1 MLLDNVVKQMS
12 QEEIV
17 NLANEL
23 TDAVEKNKFNMLC
36 ETGKL
41 KYAHLIAMF
50 LATQAM
56 DDGRKLYLYFY
67 KLAMKCGKDRIIS
80 KVNNGNK
87 IKIAFLPISAS
98 EWQAEYIYRK
108 LENDNR
114 FEVEIVPVPLIGRS
128 KEDRTA
134 IYLQTCRFFGS
145 DKYNVKE
152 IYDTETEEIKGWDE
166 IGGIPDIIVHLTPWY
181 LNIAPSYQITKLPL
195 NVVNIYI
202 SYSLSIGNSK
212 TEEWESY
219 RYNQDFLNVMWKIYT
234 ETHKDYEGFK
244 KYETLCAANVVN
256 SGYIKMD
263 YFYDNHSYTDEQLMS
278 LWSVPKGADIY
289 NYKKI
294 LITPHFSI
302 GNTNALS
309 FSTFDKNMY
318 FFIYLAKKYEGKV
331 SFIFKPHPNLRNS
344 LIINGYMKSV
354 DDYEKYLDEFRK
366 LPNASV
372 QEEGDYLT
380 LFDTSDAIINDSISF
395 IGEYMYV
402 NKPML
407 FLKRPEQKFN
417 TLGKEVIKAHY
428 SAEGTDYAAIDEFVE
443 NVVIGEN
450 DYNKHIREDIFTK
463 ELDYYTLNGIKA
475 SEYVYKDITSSLF

>member
-219 RYNQDFLNVMWKIYT
+219 RYNQDFLNVMWKVYT
-234 ETHKDYEGFK
+234 ETHKDFEGFK

-309 FSTFDKNMY
+309 FSTFDKKMY
-318 FFIYLAKKYEGKV
+318 FFIYLA
-331 SFIFKPHPNLRNS
+331 
-344 LIINGYMKSV
+344 M
-354 DDYEKYLDEFRK
+354 
-366 LPNASV
+366 
-372 QEEGDYLT
+372 
-380 LFDTSDAIINDSISF
+380 
-395 IGEYMYV
+395 
-402 NKPML
+402 
-407 FLKRPEQKFN
+407 
-417 TLGKEVIKAHY
+417 
-428 SAEGTDYAAIDEFVE
+428 
-443 NVVIGEN
+443 
-450 DYNKHIREDIFTK
+450 
-463 ELDYYTLNGIKA
+463 
-475 SEYVYKDITSSLF
+475 

>member
-219 RYNQDFLNVMWKIYT
+219 RYNQDFLNVMWKVYT
-234 ETHKDYEGFK
+234 ETHKDFEGFK

-263 YFYDNHSYTDEQLMS
+263 YFM
-278 LWSVPKGADIY
+278 
-289 NYKKI
+289 
-294 LITPHFSI
+294 
-302 GNTNALS
+302 
-309 FSTFDKNMY
+309 
-318 FFIYLAKKYEGKV
+318 
-331 SFIFKPHPNLRNS
+331 
-344 LIINGYMKSV
+344 II
-354 DDYEKYLDEFRK
+354 
-366 LPNASV
+366 
-372 QEEGDYLT
+372 
-380 LFDTSDAIINDSISF
+380 I
-395 IGEYMYV
+395 
-402 NKPML
+402 
-407 FLKRPEQKFN
+407 
-417 TLGKEVIKAHY
+417 VI
-428 SAEGTDYAAIDEFVE
+428 
-443 NVVIGEN
+443 
-450 DYNKHIREDIFTK
+450 RM
-463 ELDYYTLNGIKA
+463 
-475 SEYVYKDITSSLF
+475 SSL

>member
-219 RYNQDFLNVMWKIYT
+219 RYNQDFLNVMWKVYT
-234 ETHKDYEGFK
+234 ETH
-244 KYETLCAANVVN
+244 N
-256 SGYIKMD
+256 
-263 YFYDNHSYTDEQLMS
+263 
-278 LWSVPKGADIY
+278 
-289 NYKKI
+289 
-294 LITPHFSI
+294 
-302 GNTNALS
+302 
-309 FSTFDKNMY
+309 
-318 FFIYLAKKYEGKV
+318 
-331 SFIFKPHPNLRNS
+331 
-344 LIINGYMKSV
+344 
-354 DDYEKYLDEFRK
+354 
-366 LPNASV
+366 
-372 QEEGDYLT
+372 
-380 LFDTSDAIINDSISF
+380 
-395 IGEYMYV
+395 
-402 NKPML
+402 
-407 FLKRPEQKFN
+407 
-417 TLGKEVIKAHY
+417 
-428 SAEGTDYAAIDEFVE
+428 
-443 NVVIGEN
+443 
-450 DYNKHIREDIFTK
+450 
-463 ELDYYTLNGIKA
+463 
-475 SEYVYKDITSSLF
+475 

>member
-212 TEEWESY
+212 T
-219 RYNQDFLNVMWKIYT
+219 
-234 ETHKDYEGFK
+234 
-244 KYETLCAANVVN
+244 
-256 SGYIKMD
+256 
-263 YFYDNHSYTDEQLMS
+263 
-278 LWSVPKGADIY
+278 
-289 NYKKI
+289 
-294 LITPHFSI
+294 
-302 GNTNALS
+302 
-309 FSTFDKNMY
+309 
-318 FFIYLAKKYEGKV
+318 
-331 SFIFKPHPNLRNS
+331 
-344 LIINGYMKSV
+344 
-354 DDYEKYLDEFRK
+354 
-366 LPNASV
+366 
-372 QEEGDYLT
+372 
-380 LFDTSDAIINDSISF
+380 
-395 IGEYMYV
+395 
-402 NKPML
+402 
-407 FLKRPEQKFN
+407 
-417 TLGKEVIKAHY
+417 
-428 SAEGTDYAAIDEFVE
+428 
-443 NVVIGEN
+443 
-450 DYNKHIREDIFTK
+450 
-463 ELDYYTLNGIKA
+463 
-475 SEYVYKDITSSLF
+475 

>member
-219 RYNQDFLNVMWKIYT
+219 RYNQDFLNVMWKVYT
-234 ETHKDYEGFK
+234 ETHKDFEGFK

-309 FSTFDKNMY
+309 F
-318 FFIYLAKKYEGKV
+318 
-331 SFIFKPHPNLRNS
+331 
-344 LIINGYMKSV
+344 
-354 DDYEKYLDEFRK
+354 
-366 LPNASV
+366 
-372 QEEGDYLT
+372 
-380 LFDTSDAIINDSISF
+380 
-395 IGEYMYV
+395 
-402 NKPML
+402 
-407 FLKRPEQKFN
+407 
-417 TLGKEVIKAHY
+417 
-428 SAEGTDYAAIDEFVE
+428 
-443 NVVIGEN
+443 
-450 DYNKHIREDIFTK
+450 
-463 ELDYYTLNGIKA
+463 
-475 SEYVYKDITSSLF
+475 

>member
-219 RYNQDFLNVMWKIYT
+219 RYNQDFLNVMWKVYT
-234 ETHKDYEGFK
+234 ETHKDFEGFK

-294 LITPHFSI
+294 LITPHF
-302 GNTNALS
+302 L
-309 FSTFDKNMY
+309 
-318 FFIYLAKKYEGKV
+318 
-331 SFIFKPHPNLRNS
+331 
-344 LIINGYMKSV
+344 
-354 DDYEKYLDEFRK
+354 
-366 LPNASV
+366 
-372 QEEGDYLT
+372 
-380 LFDTSDAIINDSISF
+380 
-395 IGEYMYV
+395 
-402 NKPML
+402 
-407 FLKRPEQKFN
+407 
-417 TLGKEVIKAHY
+417 
-428 SAEGTDYAAIDEFVE
+428 
-443 NVVIGEN
+443 
-450 DYNKHIREDIFTK
+450 
-463 ELDYYTLNGIKA
+463 
-475 SEYVYKDITSSLF
+475 